1 MNKTLTHTISV
12 EFDVSAPNKEKATKL
27 LEDYLVMAAKE
38 FAIEQRI
45 ITWQTI
51 TEPNCS
57 GYRNDYP
64 QQGKPI

>member
-12 EFDVSAPNKEKATKL
+12 EFDVSAPNKEKAMKL

-45 ITWQTI
+45 ITWDTVL
-51 TEPNCS
+51 EPCCC
-57 GYRNDYP
+57 
-64 QQGKPI
+64 

>member
-1 MNKTLTHTISV
+1 MNNTLTHTISV
-12 EFDVSAPNKEKATKL
+12 EFDVSAPNKEKAMKL

-51 TEPNCS
+51 TESSCGGCGNH
-57 GYRNDYP
+57 NP
-64 QQGKPI
+64 QQR

>member
-57 GYRNDYP
+57 GCGNHH
-64 QQGKPI
+64 QE

>member
-1 MNKTLTHTISV
+1 MNNTLTHTISV
-12 EFDVSAPNKEKATKL
+12 EFDVSAPNKEKAMKL

-51 TEPNCS
+51 TESCS
-57 GYRNDYP
+57 FGCRDNHP
-64 QQGKPI
+64 QQR